1 MSGEVSTVDTAPDH
15 TAPEDPAPDS
25 TEPDHTA
32 VRVALWRALHLEVD
46 APPHVFEDDFA
57 LRLADPGPDW
67 RRRPDMDPDGTR
79 PFRAGVVSRAR
90 FVEDLVTEQAGRG
103 VGQYVLLGAGLDT
116 FVQRRPE
123 LAARLRVFEIDQP
136 GTQAWKRRRLLAL
149 GHPVPEALRLVPVD
163 FEAGQSWWDQLVA
176 AGFDPAEP
184 AVVASTGVSMYLAKE
199 TTRATL
205 RRLAGLAAGST
216 VAMTFLLPPE
226 LLAEA
231 DRPGLNTVRTGAKAS
246 GTPFVSLYSPREMLE
261 MARETG
267 FTDIQHV
274 PGTALSER
282 YFAGRADGLRPSSG
296 EDFLVATT

>member
-1 MSGEVSTVDTAPDH
+1 MTGEATTVDTMD
-15 TAPEDPAPDS
+15 

-32 VRVALWRALHLEVD
+32 VRVALWRALHLEAD

-57 LRLADPGPDW
+57 LRLADPGEGW

-90 FVEDLVTEQAGRG
+90 FVEDLVAEQAGRS

-116 FVQRRPE
+116 FVQRRPD

-136 GTQAWKRRRLLAL
+136 GTQAWKRRRLLEL
-149 GHPVPEALRLVPVD
+149 GHPVPDSLRLVPVD
-163 FEAGQSWWDQLVA
+163 FESGQSWWDRLVA

-205 RRLAGLAAGST
+205 RQLARLAAGST

-226 LLAEA
+226 LLDEA
-231 DRPGLNTVRTGAKAS
+231 DRPGLKTVRTGAKAS
-246 GTPFVSLYSPREMLE
+246 GTPFVSLYPPREMLE

-267 FTDIQHV
+267 FTDIRHV

-282 YFAGRADGLRPSSG
+282 YFAGRPDGLRPSSG
-296 EDFLVATT
+296 EDFLVAAT